1 MKVVLFCG
9 GLGMR
14 LRDYDQNIPKPMV
27 PIGYRPILWHVMK
40 YYAHFGHQDLILC
53 LGYRAD
59 AIKNYFRNYDE
70 CVSNDFVL
78 SEGGRRLELLQ
89 SDVGDWRI
97 TFVDTGINSTIGQR
111 LSAVES
117 HLAGESE
124 FFANYTDGLTDLPL
138 PAELEHFRRHG
149 RIASFLCVKPHLSYH
164 FVVSRP
170 GGEVTSIRETAQT
183 GLRINGGYLIFQTE
197 IFDYLRHGEDLV
209 ADAFQRLLAENQLLA
224 YRYDGFWT
232 SMDTFKD
239 KQRLDDMYARGD
251 APWEVWKRAA
261 PTAPPSGERAP
272 LSLGG
277 RRRRALGTH

>member
-1 MKVVLFCG
+1 M
-9 GLGMR
+9 
-14 LRDYDQNIPKPMV
+14 
-27 PIGYRPILWHVMK
+27 H
-40 YYAHFGHQDLILC
+40 
-53 LGYRAD
+53 
-59 AIKNYFRNYDE
+59 
-70 CVSNDFVL
+70 
-78 SEGGRRLELLQ
+78 
-89 SDVGDWRI
+89 
-97 TFVDTGINSTIGQR
+97 
-111 LSAVES
+111 
-117 HLAGESE
+117 
-124 FFANYTDGLTDLPL
+124 LPL

-183 GLRINGGYLIFQTE
+183 GLRINGGYLIFKTE
-197 IFDYLRHGEDLV
+197 IFDYLRQGEDLV